1 MASNK
6 AKRKTRNS
14 SETSKSASQSPL
26 DKKNR
31 NDTEPAEDEV
41 FLALDMA
48 QEVSSNMKKILEKL
62 EKLDTLENVM
72 DKAAGKIDSIENQFT
87 HLGKKMDSLE
97 TKQLGTEEA
106 IKELNAASEKMA
118 DEKEHMW
125 DRLNHFEDDLFAAK
139 QRASY
144 LEAYSK
150 RENLI
155 LMGIPIDT
163 QEGQE
168 NTEEIIRALFTDKLN
183 MTNVEE
189 IEFQRLHRF
198 GRPKNGSR
206 PVIARFL
213 RYKDVI
219 KVLQNTFRLK
229 GSSISIFQDFPK
241 EIQDSRK
248 RQLQKLKK
256 AKDEGKSAYFSK
268 SKPDKLY
275 IEVIVNETSILVM
288 NQAVSKSW
296 NAIHFILQV
305 FGQHKPSYFLQ
316 YWYSGHRTTC
326 TDHDGAKLGKGGLY
340 RRLNQSERLRA
351 TGNSSKAKNKVR
363 TTETKAFE
371 FCLLNS
377 VDDEEDDGE
386 QTLVKEN
393 IIERG
398 IIMLSESDSEVEIRK
413 KIVSSLREKYPIFGA
428 SDFEFVKVTQKKIS
442 ILNLAKGMEYNYG
455 VVKKLV
461 GQGNLYVQIKR
472 GFQFVLESEE
482 EEEKEEEKEILTSS
496 FSLSSSLKEKDKGAN
511 PSQGSTTCIQPQ
523 DNLQQV
529 KDGQENAFS
538 ALSNDMPSNI
548 TDPTEM
554 LRYLQKK
561 IVNGRALEVID
572 PSVVMEGETNF
583 IAVDR
588 DNIIETT
595 FDEIKGIKDPS
606 ITFKVQFYG
615 EIAVD
620 SGGPRKEWIRLFN
633 QDTKQKY
640 FDHGLKE
647 HLAEDYFYIGQMAAI
662 ALLQNGQIPRY
673 FPEECL
679 QDIFVNEKNSSEC
692 IVQVQKGMDTLGIH
706 MFPKFSEPGSNS
718 RMYENQVYSKFI
730 KYVREVSSGRRVT
743 TLANILECVT
753 CANIYTHQVKA
764 DCEKFYRRLRLK
776 AHFHGQDNEPT
787 DDPFAKFNNK
797 ISTWTPPQG
806 EFSAIDYY
814 IDRCRRIVNS
824 INFKRPVKVT
834 NLTEEEKT
842 ALKHLRQ
849 RKDIVIKPA
858 DKGGAVV
865 VWSRPLYI
873 QEANRQ
879 LSDARFYQHL
889 SHDPLKEYQ
898 KTIKSVVNEM
908 IANVELP
915 PSAKHLIVTSART
928 SRFYLL
934 PKIHKPNNP
943 GRPIVSACNCPTQD
957 ISAFLDEIMAPFVK
971 SLPSY
976 VKDTNDALNIFDAFR
991 FNSNNSNTAG
1001 RFLFTMDIKSLYTV
1015 IPNDGGLQA
1024 LTYYLDQRL
1033 VKEPPTHTLTRLAEL
1048 VLTLNAFSFNGQI
1061 YHQTGG
1067 VAMGTKMG
1075 PNYACLYVGYFED
1088 QVFRQYTGFVPQ
1100 LYRRYIDDV
1109 IGAASCNREELEGF
1123 IDFVSN
1129 FNPALQ
1135 FTYTIT
1141 ERELPFLDITLR
1153 IDHDRLQTSVFYKE
1167 TATHNYLHYNSSHP
1181 SHCKRSIPY
1190 SQFLRLRRLCSDNND
1205 FLARSTEMKTFFIHR
1220 GYLSSSL
1227 DDDLRKIMS
1236 IDRQDALVPRQSVNN
1251 ETQERVPL
1259 VLTYHP
1265 LTTNIKRIL
1274 LENFTILSNDPLTKI
1289 LIQSSFGPSV
1299 NIFLTIG
1306 LEDHFD
1312 LLLTIVQIMVRHNC
1326 ESFKLIMD
1334 ISRFPAKIRSLATSE
1349 AVNVSE
1355 AIEK

>member
-1 MASNK
+1 MKTVARSAEK
-6 AKRKTRNS
+6 SEKQGQRQRKTQKEKQHEKRKRSGRGTTKWLKTFIQEYKS
-14 SETSKSASQSPL
+14 SCDFKGLDFETDLQTLYTEVREVMATLYEDFGPKTPSKP
-26 DKKNR
+26 
-31 NDTEPAEDEV
+31 
-41 FLALDMA
+41 
-48 QEVSSNMKKILEKL
+48 EKSIV
-62 EKLDTLENVM
+62 EM
-72 DKAAGKIDSIENQFT
+72 DKAE
-87 HLGKKMDSLE
+87 
-97 TKQLGTEEA
+97 
-106 IKELNAASEKMA
+106 
-118 DEKEHMW
+118 
-125 DRLNHFEDDLFAAK
+125 
-139 QRASY
+139 Y
-144 LEAYSK
+144 
-150 RENLI
+150 
-155 LMGIPIDT
+155 
-163 QEGQE
+163 
-168 NTEEIIRALFTDKLN
+168 
-183 MTNVEE
+183 
-189 IEFQRLHRF
+189 
-198 GRPKNGSR
+198 
-206 PVIARFL
+206 
-213 RYKDVI
+213 
-219 KVLQNTFRLK
+219 
-229 GSSISIFQDFPK
+229 
-241 EIQDSRK
+241 
-248 RQLQKLKK
+248 
-256 AKDEGKSAYFSK
+256 
-268 SKPDKLY
+268 
-275 IEVIVNETSILVM
+275 EV
-288 NQAVSKSW
+288 
-296 NAIHFILQV
+296 
-305 FGQHKPSYFLQ
+305 Y
-316 YWYSGHRTTC
+316 
-326 TDHDGAKLGKGGLY
+326 
-340 RRLNQSERLRA
+340 
-351 TGNSSKAKNKVR
+351 KAKN
-363 TTETKAFE
+363 
-371 FCLLNS
+371 
-377 VDDEEDDGE
+377 DEEKSAIKRGYDRVKEKIKNIRQDYRNAVNIGSRSGSGKI
-386 QTLVKEN
+386 VKEN
-393 IIERG
+393 YDLLTQIWG
-398 IIMLSESDSEVEIRK
+398 GSPATTTL
-413 KIVSSLREKYPIFGA
+413 PFGV
-428 SDFEFVKVTQKKIS
+428 D
-442 ILNLAKGMEYNYG
+442 GD
-455 VVKKLV
+455 
-461 GQGNLYVQIKR
+461 
-472 GFQFVLESEE
+472 VLD
-482 EEEKEEEKEILTSS
+482 SS
-496 FSLSSSLKEKDKGAN
+496 FD
-511 PSQGSTTCIQPQ
+511 
-523 DNLQQV
+523 
-529 KDGQENAFS
+529 
-538 ALSNDMPSNI
+538 
-548 TDPTEM
+548 
-554 LRYLQKK
+554 
-561 IVNGRALEVID
+561 
-572 PSVVMEGETNF
+572 ETND
-583 IAVDR
+583 VN
-588 DNIIETT
+588 DNNNKIIVTIPEDLTLTETERTVLKKGLT
-595 FDEIKGIKDPS
+595 FVP
-606 ITFKVQFYG
+606 
-615 EIAVD
+615 
-620 SGGPRKEWIRLFN
+620 
-633 QDTKQKY
+633 TK
-640 FDHGLKE
+640 
-647 HLAEDYFYIGQMAAI
+647 
-662 ALLQNGQIPRY
+662 NTT
-673 FPEECL
+673 
-679 QDIFVNEKNSSEC
+679 NE
-692 IVQVQKGMDTLGIH
+692 
-706 MFPKFSEPGSNS
+706 
-718 RMYENQVYSKFI
+718 Y
-730 KYVREVSSGRRVT
+730 
-743 TLANILECVT
+743 
-753 CANIYTHQVKA
+753 QVKA

-806 EFSAIDYY
+806 EFSAIDHY

-1190 SQFLRLRRLCSDNND
+1190 SQFLRLRRLCSDKQ
-1205 FLARSTEMKTFFIHR
+1205 R
-1220 GYLSSSL
+1220 
-1227 DDDLRKIMS
+1227 
-1236 IDRQDALVPRQSVNN
+1236 
-1251 ETQERVPL
+1251 
-1259 VLTYHP
+1259 
-1265 LTTNIKRIL
+1265 L
-1274 LENFTILSNDPLTKI
+1274 L
-1289 LIQSSFGPSV
+1289 G
-1299 NIFLTIG
+1299 
-1306 LEDHFD
+1306 
-1312 LLLTIVQIMVRHNC
+1312 QIY
-1326 ESFKLIMD
+1326 
-1334 ISRFPAKIRSLATSE
+1334 
-1349 AVNVSE
+1349 
-1355 AIEK
+1355 

>member
-1 MASNK
+1 MQN
-6 AKRKTRNS
+6 T
-14 SETSKSASQSPL
+14 
-26 DKKNR
+26 
-31 NDTEPAEDEV
+31 
-41 FLALDMA
+41 
-48 QEVSSNMKKILEKL
+48 
-62 EKLDTLENVM
+62 
-72 DKAAGKIDSIENQFT
+72 
-87 HLGKKMDSLE
+87 
-97 TKQLGTEEA
+97 
-106 IKELNAASEKMA
+106 IKDLKV
-118 DEKEHMW
+118 
-125 DRLNHFEDDLFAAK
+125 RLNHISTLITQYSNLLRTDCTEADYYITRTLISELNSILYYDLKTVKDKKFAA
-139 QRASY
+139 
-144 LEAYSK
+144 LTK
-150 RENLI
+150 RENLTNHNLVSRDDNTDNKI
-155 LMGIPIDT
+155 IVTIPEDLT
-163 QEGQE
+163 L
-168 NTEEIIRALFTDKLN
+168 TETERT
-183 MTNVEE
+183 V
-189 IEFQRLHRF
+189 
-198 GRPKNGSR
+198 
-206 PVIARFL
+206 
-213 RYKDVI
+213 
-219 KVLQNTFRLK
+219 
-229 GSSISIFQDFPK
+229 
-241 EIQDSRK
+241 
-248 RQLQKLKK
+248 LKK
-256 AKDEGKSAYFSK
+256 GLTFVPTKNTT
-268 SKPDKLY
+268 
-275 IEVIVNETSILVM
+275 NE
-288 NQAVSKSW
+288 
-296 NAIHFILQV
+296 
-305 FGQHKPSYFLQ
+305 Y
-316 YWYSGHRTTC
+316 
-326 TDHDGAKLGKGGLY
+326 
-340 RRLNQSERLRA
+340 
-351 TGNSSKAKNKVR
+351 
-363 TTETKAFE
+363 
-371 FCLLNS
+371 
-377 VDDEEDDGE
+377 
-386 QTLVKEN
+386 
-393 IIERG
+393 
-398 IIMLSESDSEVEIRK
+398 
-413 KIVSSLREKYPIFGA
+413 
-428 SDFEFVKVTQKKIS
+428 
-442 ILNLAKGMEYNYG
+442 
-455 VVKKLV
+455 
-461 GQGNLYVQIKR
+461 
-472 GFQFVLESEE
+472 
-482 EEEKEEEKEILTSS
+482 
-496 FSLSSSLKEKDKGAN
+496 
-511 PSQGSTTCIQPQ
+511 
-523 DNLQQV
+523 
-529 KDGQENAFS
+529 
-538 ALSNDMPSNI
+538 
-548 TDPTEM
+548 
-554 LRYLQKK
+554 
-561 IVNGRALEVID
+561 
-572 PSVVMEGETNF
+572 
-583 IAVDR
+583 
-588 DNIIETT
+588 
-595 FDEIKGIKDPS
+595 
-606 ITFKVQFYG
+606 
-615 EIAVD
+615 
-620 SGGPRKEWIRLFN
+620 
-633 QDTKQKY
+633 
-640 FDHGLKE
+640 
-647 HLAEDYFYIGQMAAI
+647 
-662 ALLQNGQIPRY
+662 
-673 FPEECL
+673 
-679 QDIFVNEKNSSEC
+679 
-692 IVQVQKGMDTLGIH
+692 
-706 MFPKFSEPGSNS
+706 
-718 RMYENQVYSKFI
+718 
-730 KYVREVSSGRRVT
+730 
-743 TLANILECVT
+743 
-753 CANIYTHQVKA
+753 QVKA

-806 EFSAIDYY
+806 EFSAIDHY

-1033 VKEPPTHTLTRLAEL
+1033 VKFIIRPEE
-1048 VLTLNAFSFNGQI
+1048 F
-1061 YHQTGG
+1061 
-1067 VAMGTKMG
+1067 AMGTKMG

-1274 LENFTILSNDPLTKI
+1274 LENFTILSNDPLTKFLRDSIKKRTMSLSI
-1289 LIQSSFGPSV
+1289 L
-1299 NIFLTIG
+1299 L
-1306 LEDHFD
+1306 
-1312 LLLTIVQIMVRHNC
+1312 
-1326 ESFKLIMD
+1326 
-1334 ISRFPAKIRSLATSE
+1334 AKPFSTANPGKQR
-1349 AVNVSE
+1349 
-1355 AIEK
+1355 

>member
-1 MASNK
+1 NK
-6 AKRKTRNS
+6 IIVTIPEDLTLT
-14 SETSKSASQSPL
+14 ETE
-26 DKKNR
+26 R
-31 NDTEPAEDEV
+31 TV
-41 FLALDMA
+41 
-48 QEVSSNMKKILEKL
+48 
-62 EKLDTLENVM
+62 
-72 DKAAGKIDSIENQFT
+72 
-87 HLGKKMDSLE
+87 
-97 TKQLGTEEA
+97 
-106 IKELNAASEKMA
+106 
-118 DEKEHMW
+118 
-125 DRLNHFEDDLFAAK
+125 
-139 QRASY
+139 
-144 LEAYSK
+144 
-150 RENLI
+150 
-155 LMGIPIDT
+155 
-163 QEGQE
+163 
-168 NTEEIIRALFTDKLN
+168 
-183 MTNVEE
+183 
-189 IEFQRLHRF
+189 
-198 GRPKNGSR
+198 
-206 PVIARFL
+206 
-213 RYKDVI
+213 
-219 KVLQNTFRLK
+219 
-229 GSSISIFQDFPK
+229 
-241 EIQDSRK
+241 
-248 RQLQKLKK
+248 LKK
-256 AKDEGKSAYFSK
+256 GLTFVPTKNTT
-268 SKPDKLY
+268 
-275 IEVIVNETSILVM
+275 NE
-288 NQAVSKSW
+288 
-296 NAIHFILQV
+296 
-305 FGQHKPSYFLQ
+305 Y
-316 YWYSGHRTTC
+316 
-326 TDHDGAKLGKGGLY
+326 
-340 RRLNQSERLRA
+340 
-351 TGNSSKAKNKVR
+351 
-363 TTETKAFE
+363 
-371 FCLLNS
+371 
-377 VDDEEDDGE
+377 
-386 QTLVKEN
+386 
-393 IIERG
+393 
-398 IIMLSESDSEVEIRK
+398 
-413 KIVSSLREKYPIFGA
+413 
-428 SDFEFVKVTQKKIS
+428 
-442 ILNLAKGMEYNYG
+442 
-455 VVKKLV
+455 
-461 GQGNLYVQIKR
+461 
-472 GFQFVLESEE
+472 
-482 EEEKEEEKEILTSS
+482 
-496 FSLSSSLKEKDKGAN
+496 
-511 PSQGSTTCIQPQ
+511 
-523 DNLQQV
+523 
-529 KDGQENAFS
+529 
-538 ALSNDMPSNI
+538 
-548 TDPTEM
+548 
-554 LRYLQKK
+554 
-561 IVNGRALEVID
+561 
-572 PSVVMEGETNF
+572 
-583 IAVDR
+583 
-588 DNIIETT
+588 
-595 FDEIKGIKDPS
+595 
-606 ITFKVQFYG
+606 
-615 EIAVD
+615 
-620 SGGPRKEWIRLFN
+620 
-633 QDTKQKY
+633 
-640 FDHGLKE
+640 
-647 HLAEDYFYIGQMAAI
+647 
-662 ALLQNGQIPRY
+662 
-673 FPEECL
+673 
-679 QDIFVNEKNSSEC
+679 
-692 IVQVQKGMDTLGIH
+692 
-706 MFPKFSEPGSNS
+706 
-718 RMYENQVYSKFI
+718 
-730 KYVREVSSGRRVT
+730 
-743 TLANILECVT
+743 
-753 CANIYTHQVKA
+753 QVKA

-806 EFSAIDYY
+806 EFSAIDHY

-1274 LENFTILSNDPLTKI
+1274 LENFTILSNDPLTKGATVLRDPDTGCITVARI
-1289 LIQSSFGPSV
+1289 LHGGVVDRSGTLQVGDVIQEINGKSVHGKTTDEVVEIMEKLLGSVMFKVFPAMQDAKLQNESKTRLRALFDYDPTTDDLIPCKEAGKTFKKADILHIVSRDDPNWWQRTIRFATAHYSLYQSALFALPQRTIRFATAHYSLCHSALFALPQRTIRFATAHYSVSGVDTTYPVDKAREEGAYGTSIGLIPSKQFQEKRVLFDKLMITEKENHNRKDGRMFAIRSIIHFKTRRRKSRTISEDVDKHQSGKISKRKEKKREEEEGREGLRKGGWEGRKERGKEGRREGGKEGRKEEGRMKGGREGWMEGRMDGGKEGRKREGGKEGRKEGRMKGGREGWMEGRMDGGKEGRRERRKEGGKDERGKGRMDGGKDGWREEGKEGGKEGRMDGGKEGWREGGKEGREGKEGRREGGKDGWRDGGKEGRKREGGKEGRREGGKEDGWMDGWMEGRMDRGKEGRREGWMEGRREGRGKEGRKREGGKEGRKRGENDIMPRPLGRDSGPRGVGRNELKKRLLASDHERFATAV
-1299 NIFLTIG
+1299 PHTSRRMRPYETDGREYNFVSRTTMENYDHNNKFIEYGEHRKCLYGTSIDSIKRVLKTGKICIIKIQPQAIKTLRHKEYKPYIVYIKPPPLEKLRATRLTIKSKADKKQG
-1306 LEDHFD
+1306 QRAFKEDD
-1312 LLLTIVQIMVRHNC
+1312 LQEMI
-1326 ESFKLIMD
+1326 K
-1334 ISRFPAKIRSLATSE
+1334 AG
-1349 AVNVSE
+1349 E
-1355 AIEK
+1355 AIEREYGHYFDEIIVNDDLQVAYFELNNAIERVTRETLWVPAEWQ